1 MLMWS
6 HRYDLLFK
14 LLALTALIA
23 PGVLLGIRPSEL
35 MPPELSPG
43 AADAA
48 GFVLFACVMALFW
61 VLVWRPFLGPASTW
75 MHVRSTFGVRPSW
88 ADARDLTRLFSLSLT
103 DLEWRPCT
111 DVLKLA
117 VDERLPELLARAD
130 REAAA
135 AQAGYLAR
143 TREGSKLGKLL
154 QPDTYVAW
162 TVVML
167 AGMGPIAL
175 GALFQAGPVAFLAT
189 WTEFSDGTYYPQLS
203 FGLGAIAWALATWVL
218 AYAFDRALGRKGER
232 AVQPR

>member
-6 HRYDLLFK
+6 HRYDLFFK

-23 PGVLLGIRPSEL
+23 PGILLGIRPSEL
-35 MPPELSPG
+35 MPAELSPG
-43 AADAA
+43 LVDAG
-48 GFVLFACVMALFW
+48 GFVLFACVMAIFW

-75 MHVRSTFGVRPSW
+75 MHVRSTFGVRPTW
-88 ADARDLTRLFSLSLT
+88 AEARELTLLFSLSLT
-103 DLEWRPCT
+103 DLQWRPST
-111 DVLKLA
+111 DVLQLA
-117 VDERLPELLARAD
+117 VEQRLPELRARAA

-175 GALFQAGPVAFLAT
+175 GALFQAGPASFLAA
-189 WTEFSDGTYYPQLS
+189 WTESSDGTYYPQFS
-203 FGLGAIAWALATWVL
+203 FGLGAIAWALVTWGV

-232 AVQPR
+232 GVQPL